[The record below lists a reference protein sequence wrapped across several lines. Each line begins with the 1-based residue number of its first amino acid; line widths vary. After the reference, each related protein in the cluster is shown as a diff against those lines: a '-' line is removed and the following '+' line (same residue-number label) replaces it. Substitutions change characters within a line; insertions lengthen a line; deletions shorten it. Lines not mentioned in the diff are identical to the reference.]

1 MLCRFVCTWSQTG
14 RGGALLYTGRHASP
28 PLQVVMAPSLL
39 LEMEPG
45 HAHLDTPST
54 VTTITPQFMA
64 RPVPRPQELAWTLVT
79 ANLTS
84 LDLAEAAEAGVAD
97 SEVGA
102 VRRAASSSN
111 PDEWEVELRLWNL
124 TENVT
129 LWFHAENRAGS
140 MDQMFTVS
148 LVSPAL
154 GEEASLQQYHAPG
167 PRWRPWSPRAAPHLC
182 VAGTGWRWRG
192 CGWRG
197 WWRWWCSRWCWSR

>member
-1 MLCRFVCTWSQTG
+1 MCRFVCTWSQTG

-45 HAHLDTPST
+45 HTHLDTPTS

-64 RPVPRPQELAWTLVT
+64 RPVPRPQDLAWTLVT

-97 SEVGA
+97 IEVGA
-102 VRRAASSSN
+102 VRRAASSSD

-148 LVSPAL
+148 LVRPAP

-167 PRWRPWSPRAAPHLC
+167 PRCRPL
-182 VAGTGWRWRG
+182 
-192 CGWRG
+192 
-197 WWRWWCSRWCWSR
+197 